1 MTARARRR
9 NLPDALRQLRPRID
23 RAFGPARPAL
33 RKRLAGLERRAHDG
47 KPFDKG
53 LVKLERDIALAC
65 QRAET
70 RAANL
75 PSPRFDP
82 SLPVN
87 QRLDDLREAIRDH
100 QVVVICG
107 ATGSGKSTQIP
118 KICMALG
125 RGVHGWIGH
134 TQPRR
139 LAARTL
145 AQRISDELGT
155 ALGEAVGYKVR
166 FTDQV
171 SERTHLKL
179 LTDGMLL
186 AEIQGDRHLDAYD
199 TLIIDEAHERSLNI
213 DFILGY
219 LKRLLPRRPDL
230 KVIIT
235 SATIDPERFSKH
247 FDEAP
252 ILEVSGRTYPVEVR
266 YRPMV
271 DDEDERDEDLP
282 GAVVEAVHELARE
295 PGQGDVLVFLSGER
309 EIRECT
315 EALRKKHPPHTE
327 VLPLY
332 ARLSAAEQQRVFN
345 PKGGGRRVVLAT
357 NVAETSVTVPGIRY
371 VVDSGYARIN
381 RYSYR
386 TKVSRLPIE
395 PISQASA
402 NQRAGRCGREAPG
415 VAIRLYSEEDFAGRS
430 AFTDPEIQRTNLAAV
445 ILQMKA
451 LGLGDIQRF
460 PFVEPPE
467 HKFVNDGFKLLHE
480 LGAVTE
486 DRELTA
492 LGRQLARL
500 PLDPPVGRMLLAAR
514 EQGVLDE
521 VLVIAAAL
529 SVQDPRERPLDAQ
542 QAADQAHAQWRHGK
556 SDFLSLVLLWQDY
569 HRQKR
574 RLSNRQLRQWC
585 RERFLSPH
593 RMREWLDIHRQIR
606 ELVSGLSGGADRK
619 GTRGG
624 PGRPQRC
631 AVSEGAAASPLA
643 RPHTVTT
650 EQCAEW
656 LDTHYEAVHRALLS
670 GLVSNIAQHHENKE
684 YLGPRGVKLMI
695 FPGSGQFKRNPKWIV
710 AAEFIETSRLF
721 ARTVAEVKPEWIE
734 QTAAHL
740 VSRSYAEPHWEKK
753 PAQVAAYEKVTLYGL
768 VLASQRR
775 VNYGPIDPPV
785 ARAIFIREALVQ
797 GEYRT
802 RAPFWEHNRRLIEEI
817 ERLEAKARRRDV
829 LVDEETRFRFYDQ
842 RIPEG
847 IYSGAAFERW
857 LREVSRDDPKRL
869 HMSRE
874 ALMRDDADPVSGE
887 AYPDRLRLPGGL
899 ELPLEYHLEPGSEL
913 DGVVARVPVAALNQL
928 RPEPFEWLVPGLV
941 HEKVVALIRGL
952 PKAIRRNF
960 VPAPDFAR
968 AVLEAIPHGEG
979 SLTDAVARQLKRMTG
994 VDIPPGALDAV
1005 ALPEHLRMHYRVL
1018 DEQGNTLRTGSDLAA
1033 LQQGLGDQAS
1043 ESFSASGGGASE
1055 WTREGITTWD
1065 FGDLPEAVEIGC
1077 NGLTIRGYPCLVDQE
1092 GSVRLTLADSPDEA
1106 ERQHRAGVR
1115 RLYMLALPQQVR
1127 YLRRGLPGLD
1137 RLRLAYRGLGSDED
1151 LKRELVHAAIDR
1163 TFLGDAPPR
1172 TEAAFRQRLER
1183 GRPRLVENAQ
1193 RLAQGLEEVLG
1204 RYQAI
1209 RKALKQF
1216 NALALMDSLKD
1227 LQEHLESLVYPG
1239 FLQQT
1244 PPEYL
1249 AELPRYLQA
1258 LERRVEKLRQDPSR
1272 DRAPLRSIRPW
1283 WEQWRERRSCRE
1295 AQGKPDPALERFRWL
1310 LEEYR
1315 VSLFAQ
1321 EVGAR
1326 EKVSEKRLKAAW
1338 KEVA

>member
-1 MTARARRR
+1 MRRMTARARQTRSIPEP
-9 NLPDALRQLRPRID
+9 LKALRPRID
-23 RAFGPARPAL
+23 QAFGPERPGL
-33 RKRLAGLERRAHDG
+33 RKRLAGLERRAHAG

-53 LVKLERDIALAC
+53 LEKLERDLALAC
-65 QRAET
+65 QRAEA
-70 RAANL
+70 RAASL
-75 PSPRFDP
+75 PTPTYDP
-82 SLPVN
+82 DLPVN
-87 QRLDDLREAIRDH
+87 QRLDDLREVIRDN

-118 KICMALG
+118 KICMELG

-155 ALGEAVGYKVR
+155 QPGDAVGYKVR
-166 FTDQV
+166 FTDRV

-213 DFILGY
+213 DFIMGY

-230 KVIIT
+230 KLIIT

-247 FDEAP
+247 FDDAP
-252 ILEVSGRTYPVEVR
+252 IVEVSGRTYPVEVR
-266 YRPMV
+266 YRSMV

-282 GAVVEAVHELARE
+282 GAVVDAVQELARE

-386 TKVSRLPIE
+386 TKVSRLPVE
-395 PISQASA
+395 PISRASA

-415 VAIRLYSEEDFAGRS
+415 VAIRLYSEEDFAGRPE
-430 AFTDPEIQRTNLAAV
+430 FTDPEILRTNLAAV

-480 LGAVTE
+480 LGAV
-486 DRELTA
+486 DSGRELTP

-514 EQGVLDE
+514 DQGVLDE

-529 SVQDPRERPLDAQ
+529 SVQDPRDRPLDAQ
-542 QAADQAHAQWRHGK
+542 QAADSAHGQWRHEK
-556 SDFLSLVLLWQDY
+556 SDFLSFLLLWQAY

-574 RLSNRQLRQWC
+574 KLSNRQLRQWC
-585 RERFLSPH
+585 RENFLSPH

-606 ELVSGLSGGADRK
+606 ELVAGLEGARGKPGADK
-619 GTRGG
+619 
-624 PGRPQRC
+624 PRPLQ
-631 AVSEGAAASPLA
+631 ALDDAPL
-643 RPHTVTT
+643 REH
-650 EQCAEW
+650 
-656 LDTHYEAVHRALLS
+656 LDAQYQAIHEALLT
-670 GLVSNIAQHHENKE
+670 GLISNVAHHQENKE

-710 AAEFIETSRLF
+710 AAEFVETSRLF
-721 ARTVAEVKPEWIE
+721 ARTVAEVKPDWIE
-734 QTAAHL
+734 RIGSHL
-740 VSRSYAEPHWEKK
+740 ISRSYSEPHWEKK
-753 PAQVAAYEKVTLYGL
+753 PAQVGAFEKVTLYGL

-775 VNYGPIDPPV
+775 VNYGPIDPPT
-785 ARAIFIREALVQ
+785 AREIFIREALVQ

-802 RAPFWEHNRRLIEEI
+802 RAPFWAHNRRLIEEI

-829 LVDEETRFRFYDQ
+829 LVDEEARFRFYEQ

-857 LREVSRDDPKRL
+857 LKKIAREDPKRL

-874 ALMRDDADPVSGE
+874 ALMRDDADVVSGE

-928 RPEPFEWLVPGLV
+928 RPEPFEWLVPGLLQ
-941 HEKVVALIRGL
+941 EKVVALIRAL
-952 PKAIRRNF
+952 PKAVRRNF
-960 VPAPDFAR
+960 VPAPDYAR

-979 SLTDAVARQLKRMTG
+979 SLTDAVARHLKRITG

-1005 ALPEHLRMHYRVL
+1005 ELPVHLRMHYRVL
-1018 DEQGNTLRTGSDLAA
+1018 DEQGKTLRTGSDLAR
-1033 LQQGLGDQAS
+1033 LQAGLGDEAS
-1043 ESFSASGGGASE
+1043 QRFAETGGGTEAWS
-1055 WTREGITTWD
+1055 RDGIKTWD
-1065 FGDLPEAVEIGC
+1065 FGDLPETVEIER
-1077 NGLTIRGYPCLVDQE
+1077 NGLTIRGYPALIEQE
-1092 GSVRLTLADSPDEA
+1092 DSVRLTLSDSPDEA
-1106 ERQHRAGVR
+1106 ERQNRAGIR
-1115 RLYMLALPQQVR
+1115 RLFMLALPQQVR

-1163 TFLGDAPPR
+1163 TFLGEALPR
-1172 TEAAFRQRLER
+1172 SEAAFGERLER
-1183 GRPRLVENAQ
+1183 GRPQLVENAQ
-1193 RLAQGLEEVLG
+1193 RLVDGLDEVLG
-1204 RYQAI
+1204 RYQAV

-1227 LQEHLESLVYPG
+1227 LQEHLDSLVYPG
-1239 FLQQT
+1239 FLRET
-1244 PPEYL
+1244 PPEHL
-1249 AELPRYLQA
+1249 AELPRYLRA
-1258 LERRVEKLRQDPSR
+1258 LERRVEKLRQDPGK
-1272 DRAPLRSIRPW
+1272 DRTPLRSVRPW
-1283 WEQWRERRSCRE
+1283 WEKWRERRERRE

-1321 EVGAR
+1321 DVGAK

>member
-1 MTARARRR
+1 MTAKTRR
-9 NLPDALRQLRPRID
+9 NRQLPDALRPLRARID
-23 RAFGPARPAL
+23 QAFGPSRPAL
-33 RKRLAGLERRAHDG
+33 RKRLAGLERRAHAG

-53 LVKLERDIALAC
+53 LAKLQGDIALAC

-75 PSPRFDP
+75 PRPRFDP

-118 KICMALG
+118 KICMTLG

-145 AQRISDELGT
+145 AQRISDELAT
-155 ALGEAVGYKVR
+155 TLGEAVGYKVR

-235 SATIDPERFSKH
+235 SATIDPGRFSKH
-247 FDEAP
+247 FDGAP

-282 GAVVEAVHELARE
+282 GAVVDAVHELARE
-295 PGQGDVLVFLSGER
+295 PGQGDVLVFLSGQR
-309 EIRECT
+309 EIRECS

-415 VAIRLYSEEDFAGRS
+415 VAIRLYSEEDFQGRP
-430 AFTDPEIQRTNLAAV
+430 AFTDPEILRTNLAAV

-467 HKFVNDGFKLLHE
+467 HKLINDGFKLLHE
-480 LGAVTE
+480 LRAVDE
-486 DRELTA
+486 ARELTA

-500 PLDPPVGRMLLAAR
+500 PLDPAVGRMLLAAR

-529 SVQDPRERPLDAQ
+529 SVQDPRERPLEAQ
-542 QAADQAHAQWRHGK
+542 QAADQAHAQWRHER
-556 SDFLSLVLLWQDY
+556 SDFLSLVLLWQGY
-569 HRQKR
+569 HQQKR

-585 RERFLSPH
+585 RDQFLSPH
-593 RMREWLDIHRQIR
+593 RMREWLDIHRQIK
-606 ELVSGLSGGADRK
+606 ELVAGLPGGSDAKGGGRSG
-619 GTRGG
+619 
-624 PGRPQRC
+624 
-631 AVSEGAAASPLA
+631 AASPLA
-643 RPHTVTT
+643 RPQTASPEAVR
-650 EQCAEW
+650 EW
-656 LDTHYEAVHRALLS
+656 LDGHYEALHRALLA
-670 GLVSNIAQHHENKE
+670 GLISNVAQHHENKE

-710 AAEFIETSRLF
+710 AAEFVETSRLF

-734 QTAAHL
+734 QVASHL
-740 VSRSYAEPHWEKK
+740 VSRSYAEAHWEKR

-775 VNYGPIDPPV
+775 VNYGPIDPET

-802 RAPFWEHNRRLIEEI
+802 RAPFWAHNRRLIAEI

-829 LVDEETRFRFYDQ
+829 LVDEESRFRFYDQ

-857 LREVSRDDPKRL
+857 LEQVSRDEPERL
-869 HMSRE
+869 HMSRA
-874 ALMRDDADPVSGE
+874 ALMRDDADLVSGE

-928 RPEPFEWLVPGLV
+928 RPEPFEWLVPGLLQ
-941 HEKVVALIRGL
+941 EKVVALIRGL

-979 SLTDAVARQLKRMTG
+979 SLTDAVARQLKRITG

-1005 ALPEHLRMHYRVL
+1005 DLPEHLRMHFRVL
-1018 DEQGNTLRTGSDLAA
+1018 DEQGRTLRTGADLAA
-1033 LQQGLGDQAS
+1033 LQAGLADQAS
-1043 ESFSASGGGASE
+1043 QSFAATGGGAAD
-1055 WTREGITTWD
+1055 WTRDGMIAWD
-1065 FGDLPEAVEIGC
+1065 FGDLPEAVEIAR
-1077 NGLTIRGYPCLVDQE
+1077 NGLTIRGYPCLIDQE
-1092 GSVRLTLADSPDEA
+1092 DSVRLTLADSPDEA
-1106 ERQHRAGVR
+1106 ERQNRAGIR

-1151 LKRELVHAAIDR
+1151 LKRELVYAALDR
-1163 TFLGDAPPR
+1163 TFLGESLPR
-1172 TEAAFRQRLER
+1172 TEAGFRQRLEQ
-1183 GRPRLVENAQ
+1183 GRPRLVATAE
-1193 RLAQGLEEVLG
+1193 RLAEGLEEVLG

-1227 LQEHLESLVYPG
+1227 LQEHLDSLVYPG

-1249 AELPRYLQA
+1249 AELPRYLRA
-1258 LERRVEKLRQDPSR
+1258 LERRVDKLRQDPGR
-1272 DRAPLRSIRPW
+1272 DRVPLRLVRPW
-1283 WEQWRERRSCRE
+1283 WERYRERQSSRE